1 MKKRPPVQ
9 RMRNLAELLRS
20 GHGFNTLTISCD
32 WEVSPKTIRRDIEFM
47 RDRLGY
53 VIEFD
58 FAANSYRLVD
68 APRPTL

>member
-1 MKKRPPVQ
+1 
-9 RMRNLAELLRS
+9 MRNLAEHLRS
-20 GHGFNTLTISCD
+20 GRRFNTLSFSSD

-58 FAANSYRLVD
+58 FAANSYRLLD
-68 APRPTL
+68 APKPSL